1 MMAGRAASPYI
12 GTGLISHHG
21 AVVNRKLLRYLG
33 LAALALALAIAPAAA
48 QRGHDAPPAEHAA
61 GPGVLS
67 LLPADSVTEHILD
80 IGGDKLAYTATAG
93 TLSLF
98 DQSGD
103 RSAAIFY
110 TAYTLKNAAPN
121 RPVTFV
127 FNGGPGA
134 ASAYLHLGVV
144 GPQVIQF
151 APGPDGA
158 APRLR
163 DNPDTWLKFTDLV
176 IIDPVGTGWSRTTK
190 ADDAGKFWSAGADAQ
205 SLAKTI
211 ALYVTKNGR
220 TASPKYLLGE
230 SYGGYRAIK
239 VARTLQQ
246 DQGTIVN
253 GIVMLSPYLEGQLG
267 NGRTALGAALQFPSL
282 AAADLDRRGAFS
294 ADALAAAERF
304 ALTDYLTT
312 LAGKPPEGDAA
323 RALYARVAEMTG
335 LPVET
340 VARAQGFVGQ
350 AYEKRVREGHSEVF
364 SPYDASVAAAD
375 PFPESESSEGS
386 DPVLDGFTR
395 ALGGAFAAYARDQL
409 GFKTE
414 MTYTLLN
421 RETAGKW
428 DWGDGGRRNASVT
441 RDLRELLGLNPGFRL
456 MIAHGRDDLVT
467 PYAVSRYILDHT
479 PQIGAPNRTQLKL
492 YRGGHMFY
500 FNADMRTAFAADAA
514 AFYRS
519 EGL

>member
-1 MMAGRAASPYI
+1 MAGGVASPYM
-12 GTGLISHHG
+12 GAGPISHQG
-21 AVVNRKLLRYLG
+21 AVLNRKILRSLSF
-33 LAALALALAIAPAAA
+33 AALALTLAISPAMA
-48 QRGHDAPPAEHAA
+48 QRGRDAPPAERAA

-67 LLPADSVTEHILD
+67 LLPADSVTEHVLD
-80 IGGDKLAYTATAG
+80 IGSGKLAYTATVG

-98 DQSGD
+98 DQSGE

-110 TAYTLKNAAPN
+110 TAYALKNAPPN

-158 APRLR
+158 APKLA

-176 IIDPVGTGWSRTTK
+176 IIDPVGTGWSRTPK
-190 ADDAGKFWSAGADAQ
+190 IDDANKFWSANTDAQ
-205 SLAKTI
+205 SLAKAI
-211 ALYVTKNGR
+211 ALYVTRNGR
-220 TASPKYLLGE
+220 TGSPKYLLGE

-239 VARTLQQ
+239 VARALQQ

-253 GIVMLSPYLEGQLG
+253 GIVMLSPYLDGQLG
-267 NGRTALGAALQFPSL
+267 NGRTALSAALQFPSL
-282 AAADLDRRGAFS
+282 VAAELDRRGAFTEG
-294 ADALAAAERF
+294 ALAGAERF

-323 RALYARVAEMTG
+323 RAFYARVAEMTG

-340 VARAQGFVGQ
+340 VARVRGFVRD
-350 AYEKRVREGHSEVF
+350 AFDKRMRDGRSEVV
-364 SPYDASVAAAD
+364 SPYDASMSLAD
-375 PFPESESSEGS
+375 PFPESESAEGS

-395 ALGGAFAAYARDQL
+395 ALGGAFSAYARDQL

-421 RETAGKW
+421 GEIAHKW

-467 PYAVSRYILDHT
+467 PYGVTRYILDHI
-479 PQIGAPNRTQLKL
+479 PQIGAPNRTQLKI
-492 YRGGHMFY
+492 YKGGHMFY
-500 FNADMRTAFAADAA
+500 FTPDMRAAFAADAA